1 MAVTDLAELL
11 APSRCLGCRARAP
24 LPWCRRCHAEV
35 RPIRGGCPRCGGAR
49 GVGHPCW
56 PAGAPF
62 ATTTA
67 VYDYRGPVAAAIVTA
82 KLGGARRGWR
92 PLATRLAAAVAAV
105 PPDVDAVTW
114 VTTADRRRRARGV
127 DHARVLAEAV
137 AAGVGVPAVLTVHA
151 TDRGSAPD
159 RFVARRRLPG
169 TNLLIVDDVLTTGAT
184 AVRVAGVLRA
194 AGAGVLHLAV
204 LARAGS
210 HPLVEV
216 ADAVVGSRPTGARRQ
231 RSCDQ

>member
-1 MAVTDLAELL
+1 MSVTDLAELL

-24 LPWCRRCHAEV
+24 LPWCHRCHAEV

-56 PAGAPF
+56 PVGAPF

-92 PLATRLAAAVAAV
+92 PLAALLAATVAAT

-114 VTTADRRRRARGV
+114 VTTADRRRRARGI
-127 DHARVLAEAV
+127 DHARVLAETV
-137 AAGVGVPAVLTVHA
+137 AAGLGVPAVLTLTA
-151 TDRGSAPD
+151 TDRGRAPD
-159 RFVARRRLPG
+159 RFVARHRLPG
-169 TNLLIVDDVLTTGAT
+169 TNLLVVDDVLTTGAT
-184 AVRVAGVLRA
+184 VSAVARVLKRHGASGVD
-194 AGAGVLHLAV
+194 VLTFARV
-204 LARAGS
+204 LPGDFRPS
-210 HPLVEV
+210 E
-216 ADAVVGSRPTGARRQ
+216 ADTI
-231 RSCDQ
+231 

>member
-92 PLATRLAAAVAAV
+92 PLAARLAAAVAAT

-137 AAGVGVPAVLTVHA
+137 AVGLGVPAVLTVAA
-151 TDRGSAPD
+151 TDRGRAPD
-159 RFVARRRLPG
+159 RFVARHRLPG
-169 TNLLIVDDVLTTGAT
+169 TNLLVVDDVLTTGTT
-184 AVRVAGVLRA
+184 AVRVAAVLRA
-194 AGAGVLHLAV
+194 AGAGGLHLAV

-210 HPLVEV
+210 HPLVEGV
-216 ADAVVGSRPTGARRQ
+216 DAGGSRPRVAARQ
-231 RSCDQ
+231 RSSGQ